1 MSLTLFGL
9 PSTYLTTLMQG
20 HYVCTGSMFLE
31 CAAYGVRH
39 KHGLIR
45 YLANSS

>member
-20 HYVCTGSMFLE
+20 HYVCIGSMFLE
-31 CAAYGVRH
+31 CAADGVFLELVNLD
-39 KHGLIR
+39 KLW
-45 YLANSS
+45 